1 MVALH
6 RALPVLVAIAGLSGT
21 VAAAEVSAAEMPAN
35 GIFLVAKRD
44 LRDPNFK
51 ETVVLVTHPQRGG
64 PYGVIINRP
73 LGQPLSEVFPEHE
86 TLKGRKDV
94 LFFGGPVAREG
105 LVFLVRAPKP
115 PPRAVPVLQDVYF
128 TSDPDWIDGL
138 LKRPEPTRGLRVF
151 AGYSGWAPGQL
162 QSEIARGG
170 WYVLPADAETVFE
183 MESSRI
189 WPELI
194 GRATTRHT
202 RAAPAAAGAAARF

>member
-1 MVALH
+1 MTTVVACGG
-6 RALPVLVAIAGLSGT
+6 AT
-21 VAAAEVSAAEMPAN
+21 SAAEMSAN

-44 LRDPNFK
+44 LRDPNFM

-73 LGQPLSEVFPEHE
+73 LNYRLSEVFPENAA
-86 TLKGRKDV
+86 LKGRKDV
-94 LFFGGPVAREG
+94 LYFGGPVAREG

-128 TSDPDWIDGL
+128 ASDPDWIEGL
-138 LKRPEPTRGLRVF
+138 LKRSDPMKGLRVF

-162 QSEIARGG
+162 QNEISRGG

-194 GRATTRHT
+194 ERATTRQT
-202 RAAPAAAGAAARF
+202 RYSNW